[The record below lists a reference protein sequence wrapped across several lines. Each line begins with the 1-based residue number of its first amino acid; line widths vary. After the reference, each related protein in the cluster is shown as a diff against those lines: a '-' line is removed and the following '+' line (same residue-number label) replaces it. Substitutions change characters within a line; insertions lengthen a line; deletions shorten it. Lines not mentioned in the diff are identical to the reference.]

1 MREEAV
7 VRLAD
12 PLRDFSQPSVEP
24 CVAYVSDPLPMA
36 RPDDLVLLS
45 FETSVDRSDNPLGV
59 VEPVGGF
66 YALVK
71 GGHCLSPRHC
81 DVHGTIHAIRRH
93 LLQAVNQGVRKIV
106 LIKLSLDEKQIR
118 GGARGSTSD
127 THRPTS
133 DLRPV
138 VTTTACRQRQTRR
151 STHDEGC
158 NLHGNSWNKLHKN
171 HGSEHAIF
179 CVSILPMRTR
189 YGEPQDLY
197 RTVRRFVKL
206 SR

>member
-36 RPDDLVLLS
+36 GPDDPVLLS
-45 FETSVDRSDNPLGV
+45 FETSADRSDNPLGV

-93 LLQAVNQGVRKIV
+93 LLQAVNQGVRKSFLLSFLLMKSRSEEGLEVAPATLTALPATFAPSSQPPHAVKDRLAAALMTRAATFTEIPGTSC
-106 LIKLSLDEKQIR
+106 IKI
-118 GGARGSTSD
+118 
-127 THRPTS
+127 
-133 DLRPV
+133 
-138 VTTTACRQRQTRR
+138 
-151 STHDEGC
+151 
-158 NLHGNSWNKLHKN
+158 
-171 HGSEHAIF
+171 
-179 CVSILPMRTR
+179 
-189 YGEPQDLY
+189 
-197 RTVRRFVKL
+197 TVRNMPSFA
-206 SR
+206 